1 MNAVVRKFHNIF
13 TKERKKELIY
23 QSVLF
28 AILTFLFAASTQ
40 INNDEYMLIDNMPNA
55 LKIVLASICG
65 ILFILAIVFHYVN
78 KKKKILKD
86 KVVRIITYVLT
97 FIFLFVV
104 IDVYVYLLQ
113 TQGEV
118 ECDHSSAFGSILWPL
133 TWLLNKTVYYV
144 FYALFWVMAKI
155 LPVQYTKVI
164 TDFKNMFWN
173 GIVATMEIALFG
185 TLFGLVI
192 AIIFGSLR
200 TIKVKP
206 KDKFIVKVLKKII
219 NGIIKVYVTV
229 FRGTPMIVQAMII
242 YYGFLKIFNW
252 QPFDAAMVTV
262 IINTGAYLT
271 EVIHSGIDSVDIGQY
286 EASRSLGFSYFKTM
300 LLIVYPQALK
310 NSMAAIGNEFVINIK
325 DTSVLNVIG
334 CVEMYYVLRLSSG
347 KTYFYM
353 ETMITGA
360 LIYLLLTYST
370 TKLLQRIEKKLD
382 VPTKELPGSN

>member
-252 QPFDAAMVTV
+252 QPFDAAIVNV
-262 IINTGAYLT
+262 IINTGAYLN
-271 EVIHSGIDSVDIGQY
+271 EVIH
-286 EASRSLGFSYFKTM
+286 
-300 LLIVYPQALK
+300 
-310 NSMAAIGNEFVINIK
+310 
-325 DTSVLNVIG
+325 
-334 CVEMYYVLRLSSG
+334 
-347 KTYFYM
+347 
-353 ETMITGA
+353 
-360 LIYLLLTYST
+360 
-370 TKLLQRIEKKLD
+370 
-382 VPTKELPGSN
+382 